1 MNVFIDSN
9 ILFEDYFFENKSNKN
24 LLEYCKE
31 GLLYL
36 YMSEIVR
43 LELRRQFQKELESK
57 NTIVWY
63 KLLLILTMISHFCM
77 VWLF

>member
-1 MNVFIDSN
+1 MNIFIDSN
-9 ILFEDYFFENKSNKN
+9 ILFQDYFFENKSNKK

-31 GLLYL
+31 GLLKL

-57 NTIVWY
+57 NKELFTRGLCLH
-63 KLLLILTMISHFCM
+63 KPHHFS
-77 VWLF
+77 